1 LTKDSIPFDS
11 VPFLEIRKRDGR
23 ITPFDKRKITEAIFK
38 AARAVGGENYSLAEE
53 LTGEV
58 ISYLAA
64 NKVPGLIPTV
74 EEIQDVVE
82 KILIEKGHARTSK
95 AYILYR
101 DRRTRIREAK
111 SDLMDVVKDILVE
124 GNRRTEECGYSP
136 AQKMHEIALAAS
148 QKYYLDNLLP
158 PEIAQAHR
166 RGSFHIH
173 HLGYYSK
180 TLDSL
185 HIDFPRIVK
194 NHSGIIENF
203 SPIGFYSTLMN
214 IAGAVQKSRNDMF
227 GEQHLP
233 FFDRF
238 LGELLRGFQKR
249 SEHVELAGSL
259 RGFLRYYNNLS
270 GFFAGNRFKLSMG
283 LGLDTSEEGKL
294 CSQFFLN
301 ELLCDK
307 DYTNH
312 PRIVFILREGIN
324 FLPKDPN
331 YDLFLL
337 ALRSALRTGN
347 PTFCFLDTSYNN
359 PLHNEVCYF
368 SDGLRIA
375 ENRHGKAGGEGRGN
389 IGSLTIN
396 LPRLALTTR
405 EEELF
410 FVELDRLLR
419 LGVRQLLH
427 RFEVLTALRC
437 RDLPFVMGKGQYMGS
452 ERLSPEDSI
461 QDALKNGIM
470 TLGFIGLPEVLR
482 LLQSGKSESNEESHR
497 LLVRILSHMSRRI
510 LSFREEY
517 DLNFALAG
525 ISGDRQL
532 QCFTEQD
539 REDFGIIRGVTD
551 KELYSPGF
559 ILFQEDEGLDKKIA
573 YEGEIHRHC
582 LAGCSSTVFLMPGLE
597 LEGAAEF
604 LRELAGADLGY
615 VSINTFF
622 SPV

>member
-1 LTKDSIPFDS
+1 MTKDN
-11 VPFLEIRKRDGR
+11 VPFIEIRKRDGR

-53 LTGEV
+53 LTEEV
-58 ISYLAA
+58 LSYLSAK
-64 NKVPGLIPTV
+64 KVPGLIPTV

-111 SDLMDVVKDILVE
+111 SELMDVVKDILVE
-124 GNRRTEECGYSP
+124 GNRRAEELGYPP
-136 AQKMHEIALAAS
+136 AQKMYEIALAAS

-185 HIDFPRIVK
+185 QFDFSRVVK
-194 NHSGIIENF
+194 NNPRLVETF
-203 SPIGFYSTLMN
+203 SPVGFYSALMN
-214 IAGAVQKSRNDMF
+214 VAGAIQKSRNDMF

-238 LGELLRGFQKR
+238 LGELLRRFQNKTGDA
-249 SEHVELAGSL
+249 EIVASL
-259 RGFLRYYNNLS
+259 RGFLRYFSNLFC
-270 GFFAGNRFKLSMG
+270 FFDGNRFKLSMG
-283 LGLDTSEEGKL
+283 LGLDTTAEGKQ
-294 CSQFFLN
+294 CSHFFLN
-301 ELLCDK
+301 ELLCGK
-307 DYTNH
+307 DYTSQ
-312 PRIVFILREGIN
+312 PGIVFMLREGIN
-324 FLPKDPN
+324 FLPQDPN

-347 PTFCFLDTSYNN
+347 PRFCFMDTSNN
-359 PLHNEVCYF
+359 SFLNNETCYF
-368 SDGLRIA
+368 ADGFRIA

-389 IGSLTIN
+389 IASLTIN

-410 FVELDRLLR
+410 FVELDRLMR

-437 RDLPFVMGKGQYMGS
+437 RDLPFVMGEGQYMGS
-452 ERLSPEDSI
+452 EGLSPGDSI
-461 QDALKNGIM
+461 QEALKNGM
-470 TLGFIGLPEVLR
+470 LTLGFIGLPEALR
-482 LLQSGKSESNEESHR
+482 LLRPDTRDNTEEIYR
-497 LLVRILSHMSRRI
+497 LFVRILSHMSKRV

-517 DLNFALAG
+517 NLNFALSSV
-525 ISGDRQL
+525 SGDRQL
-532 QCFTEQD
+532 QCFTERD

-551 KELYSPGF
+551 KELYSTGF
-559 ILFQEDEGLDKKIA
+559 ILFQEDEGIDKKIVF
-573 YEGEIHRHC
+573 EGELHRCC
-582 LAGCSSTVFLMPGLE
+582 LAGCSSKVFLMPGLE
-597 LEGAAEF
+597 PDVAAEF
-604 LRELAGADLGY
+604 LRRLADADIGY
-615 VSINTFF
+615 VSINTFQ
-622 SPV
+622 